1 MSKGELH
8 AVYIAIIA
16 VVFYWAYT
24 SVKTTASNSA
34 TNAVNTAVNNFNNS
48 TAGQVA
54 QGIDDLASDEE
65 NSLQETGDEYET
77 GIY

>member
-8 AVYIAIIA
+8 AVYIGIIA
-16 VVFYWAYT
+16 VLAYWAYT
-24 SVKTTASNSA
+24 SVKSSA
-34 TNAVNTAVNNFNNS
+34 TNTVNTAVNNFNNS
-48 TAGQVA
+48 TTGQVA

-65 NSLQETGDEYET
+65 NNLQETGDEYET